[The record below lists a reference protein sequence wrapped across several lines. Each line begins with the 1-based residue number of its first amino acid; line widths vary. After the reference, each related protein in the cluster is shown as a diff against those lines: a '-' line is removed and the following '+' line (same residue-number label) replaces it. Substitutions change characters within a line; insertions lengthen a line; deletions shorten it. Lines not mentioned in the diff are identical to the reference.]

1 MNGTLRPS
9 WTWLISR
16 FRVYFSR
23 VLAPPGLFRKAA
35 AAVPKEASVALTCFR
50 SRKLFPKASD
60 KIPKEK
66 RSELTPL
73 LPPHLLFIGKLFE
86 AAKEFD
92 VLQRR
97 RRRRRRQIT
106 RVEVEVRLSN
116 ERASERARSISPR
129 TKLDGGWDKLH
140 FQRESR
146 ETEREQS

>member
-1 MNGTLRPS
+1 M
-9 WTWLISR
+9 
-16 FRVYFSR
+16 
-23 VLAPPGLFRKAA
+23 A
-35 AAVPKEASVALTCFR
+35 PKEASVALTCFR

-97 RRRRRRQIT
+97 RRQIT

-116 ERASERARSISPR
+116 ERESEEYFPA
-129 TKLDGGWDKLH
+129 D
-140 FQRESR
+140 
-146 ETEREQS
+146 